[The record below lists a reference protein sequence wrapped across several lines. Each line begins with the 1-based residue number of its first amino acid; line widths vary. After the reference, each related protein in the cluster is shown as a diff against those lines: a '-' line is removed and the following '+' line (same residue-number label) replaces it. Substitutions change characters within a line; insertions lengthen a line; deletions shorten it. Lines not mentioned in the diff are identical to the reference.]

1 MKQAVVFSPR
11 VLNTI
16 QSLPELERSAI
27 SSALASEFLL
37 GITPSD
43 DTLTPFQTIL
53 YTMIRSY
60 VERDMNSVA
69 C

>member
-37 GITPSD
+37 GIAPSD